1 MNIFGKDKKEVALV
15 LSSGGARGMA
25 HIGVINALEKH
36 GYKITSI
43 SGTSMGALVG
53 GIYAAGKLDVLEN
66 WFKQLDKRQV
76 LRLVDITISTS
87 GLVKGEKVIHEME
100 EMIPDRNIEDLEIP
114 FTAVA
119 TDILNE
125 EEIVFESGKLYD
137 AIRASI
143 SIPTVLTPH
152 KVDGRQLVDG
162 GVVNPIP
169 SNRVKRKKRDLL
181 IVSDVNARIDQE
193 MPVVTKKAEDE
204 NDTTPDKKEDSVAW
218 RTLNAIHERLSK
230 VIPSSNKDKIGM
242 FNLVNRSTSLM
253 LHVISE
259 NTLEKYP
266 PDVLVNVDRNSFGTF
281 DFYKA
286 GDIIKAGEKACEK
299 ALEKYHA

>member
-1 MNIFGKDKKEVALV
+1 MNIMGKKKEVALV

-43 SGTSMGALVG
+43 SGASMGALVG

-66 WFKQLDKRQV
+66 WFKQLDKRRV
-76 LRLVDITISTS
+76 LSLVDITISAN
-87 GLVKGEKVIHEME
+87 GLVKGEKVIREME
-100 EMIPDRNIEDLEIP
+100 EMIPDRSIESLDIP
-114 FTAVA
+114 FSAVA

-169 SNRVKRKKRDLL
+169 CNRVQRKKRDLL

-193 MPVVTKKAEDE
+193 MPVITKKPDED
-204 NDTTPDKKEDSVAW
+204 NISKSKDSSPAM

-230 VIPSSNKDKIGM
+230 IIPSSNKDKIGL

-253 LHVISE
+253 LHIISE